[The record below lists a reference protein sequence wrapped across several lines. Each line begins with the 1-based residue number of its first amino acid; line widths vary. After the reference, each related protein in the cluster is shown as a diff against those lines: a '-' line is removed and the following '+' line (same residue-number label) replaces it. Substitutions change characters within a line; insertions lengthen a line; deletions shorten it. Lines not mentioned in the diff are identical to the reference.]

1 MAREDAA
8 DAAVAVADRQLDRV
22 TALAAPRAPRSA
34 ALARAPSRARRR
46 APPAAV
52 RRGGAAR
59 RRRQLDVREQVRQ
72 VDAARLPV
80 VDRARST
87 PSRSTRPI
95 ASSSERR
102 PSEAR
107 ISRTSSATK
116 KKKLTTCSGVP
127 LKRLR
132 SSGSCV
138 AMPDR
143 ARVQV
148 AGAHHDAAGRDQRR
162 RREAHLVG
170 AEHRR
175 DHDVAA
181 GLQLAVGLHDDARAQ
196 VVEQQRLL
204 GLGQADLPRDAGRLD
219 RGQRRGAGAAVVAG
233 DQHAVG
239 VRLGDAGG
247 DRADADLGDELDRDL
262 RPRVARSAGR
272 RSAA

>member
-1 MAREDAA
+1 MPPTQRLRLRIGE
-8 DAAVAVADRQLDRV
+8 LS
-22 TALAAPRAPRSA
+22 AAP
-34 ALARAPSRARRR
+34 ARRCSSAGLGALHQLPVER
-46 APPAAV
+46 V
-52 RRGGAAR
+52 LEHRRRRLRRGGAAR
-59 RRRQLDVREQVRQ
+59 PSASSMWVRMCV
-72 VDAARLPV
+72 
-80 VDRARST
+80 RST
-87 PSRSTRPI
+87 PRAFQCSIASPAPSRSTRPI

-102 PSEAR
+102 PSDAR

-143 ARVQV
+143 AGVQV

-162 RREAHLVG
+162 GREAHLVG

-175 DHDVAA
+175 DHHVAA

-204 GLGQADLPRDAGRLD
+204 GLGEADLPRHAGRLD

-239 VRLGDAGG
+239 VGLR
-247 DRADADLGDELDRDL
+247 R
-262 RPRVARSAGR
+262 RPRRPCR
-272 RSAA
+272 RRPRRRA